1 MISHVCNKI
10 ESCQK
15 AFADFTEMYSEVF
28 KDWSDF
34 EELTSIFVDTIEL
47 LMSTGALEESSD
59 SIVVTPGRIFSEIE
73 ITLVRMATAL
83 ARTKIN
89 LFDA

>member
-1 MISHVCNKI
+1 
-10 ESCQK
+10 
-15 AFADFTEMYSEVF
+15 MYSEVF